1 MDLGRKTKLGNTKWT
16 GSTVVNVLRNERHCG
31 DVLQE
36 KLLHLITWIIN
47 QRKITM
53 IGTNID
59 RPITMKLL

>member
-1 MDLGRKTKLGNTKWT
+1 MKGIVGMFY
-16 GSTVVNVLRNERHCG
+16 
-31 DVLQE
+31 QE